1 MTVAAGYYYY
11 RYNGGEKYFSQNP
24 VALRK
29 KTLPAA
35 VKMTNSASVA
45 KFSAPTGKRT
55 PQNPAEFQSLAAG
68 LRIAQSETKYFPR
81 KTFLFAKITTF
92 TNTAFAKKMV
102 L

>member
-1 MTVAAGYYYY
+1 MTVAAVTIIIGIT
-11 RYNGGEKYFSQNP
+11 
-24 VALRK
+24 VAKNISVRTRSHCEK

-68 LRIAQSETKYFPR
+68 LRIAQRETKYFSR